1 MMLLRKQNHGM
12 HSLPSQCICAPSWER
27 GKESNQYKGSKG
39 GAPSSD
45 GEDLGAHRYI
55 STTAWTKEDTSRLQ
69 NKTP

>member
-12 HSLPSQCICAPSWER
+12 HFLHNVFIAPSWER

-55 STTAWTKEDTSRLQ
+55 STTAWTK
-69 NKTP
+69 